1 MTVSN
6 NCLYETSNFFLD
18 LISNFFKGMSDLSS
32 LIRDQTHTPC
42 PALEVQSFNYRTI
55 REVPAIFSFFF
66 FFIYFYWLEAN
77 YFIILWWFL
86 PYIDM
91 NQSWIYMYS
100 PSWSSLPP
108 PTASHPSGSAQCT
121 RALVSCIQP
130 GLVIC
135 FTLDSILVSVLF
147 SKNIP
152 PSPSPTESKS
162 LFCTSVS
169 LFLFY
174 IYTM

>member
-66 FFIYFYWLEAN
+66 FLIYFY
-77 YFIILWWFL
+77 
-86 PYIDM
+86 
-91 NQSWIYMYS
+91 
-100 PSWSSLPP
+100 
-108 PTASHPSGSAQCT
+108 
-121 RALVSCIQP
+121 
-130 GLVIC
+130 
-135 FTLDSILVSVLF
+135 
-147 SKNIP
+147 
-152 PSPSPTESKS
+152 
-162 LFCTSVS
+162 
-169 LFLFY
+169 
-174 IYTM
+174 